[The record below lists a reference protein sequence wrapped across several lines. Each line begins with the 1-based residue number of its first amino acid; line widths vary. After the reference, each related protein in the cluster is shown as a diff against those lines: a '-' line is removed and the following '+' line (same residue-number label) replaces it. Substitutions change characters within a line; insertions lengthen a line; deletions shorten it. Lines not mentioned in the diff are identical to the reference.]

1 MLAEHDVAVHVTSG
15 CLLAIDVLVRH
26 PVEEERREAAW
37 GEETGRTRQAL
48 PLLPWSNGGLSG
60 TSKKASTEAL
70 RHNNGRR
77 RSRGF

>member
-15 CLLAIDVLVRH
+15 RLLARDVLVRH

-48 PLLPWSNGGLSG
+48 PLLL
-60 TSKKASTEAL
+60 
-70 RHNNGRR
+70 
-77 RSRGF
+77 